1 MAKKAVP
8 STVPDKDRR
17 FRKFCILLYQDTES
31 YDTAEIL
38 DFIMGN
44 IMTWNYILHDMD
56 EKEYKSDEFPD
67 DYEEGDGIHKK
78 AHIHVVVRTKNGHT
92 LTAFAKLLGI
102 DSRFIQV
109 CTSYR
114 SAVRYLIHADDSDKY
129 QYNMLDI
136 CSNDPVLQA
145 YFPRYK
151 PTEAEIISQY
161 VEMIKFGAIM
171 PELIRFAIDSETWG
185 YFRLNY
191 TIIKDILNNNYF
203 RKT

>member
-8 STVPDKDRR
+8 STVPDKERR